1 MADSRCGEL
10 FTTGIGVK
18 HLNDAVLKYVGLE
31 SESELACDPVE
42 QGAVRRYAQ
51 AIMDDDAAYSAP
63 GPANAKYG
71 GPIAPALFPTHM
83 FRRPFGTPDDIQA
96 HAHDP
101 NFDGIGAAAAQGLP
115 EIEPLKHLGLLNGG
129 LEVEL
134 FRYARHGE
142 RVKLKSRYLDISEKE
157 TSKGSMVIVVI
168 ETEYRNGAD
177 ELLLRVRRTQL
188 RR

>member
-1 MADSRCGEL
+1 M
-10 FTTGIGVK
+10 K
-18 HLNDAVLKYVGLE
+18 HLNAAVLAYVGLE
-31 SESELACDPVE
+31 SETELACDPVE

-51 AIMDDDAAYSAP
+51 AIMDDDP
-63 GPANAKYG
+63 VFFGPPSDANARYG

-83 FRRPFGTPDDIQA
+83 FRRAFGTPDDIQT
-96 HAHDP
+96 HANDP

-142 RVKLKSRYLDISEKE
+142 QVKLKSRYLDITEKE
-157 TSKGSMVIVVI
+157 TSKGPMVIVVI
-168 ETEYRNGAD
+168 ETEYRTSAE